1 MTTPRDNLTLI
12 ANLNGAAPD
21 HSSVVV
27 RLGDLRALLDATKPK
42 EPKPRRPPT
51 AQLARILRVVPHYGE
66 SISPTEVAQRLEM
79 KTGNVCQMMWRAE
92 KMGFLVRIREGA
104 YSLPESK

>member
-1 MTTPRDNLTLI
+1 MGEGREKV
-12 ANLNGAAPD
+12 
-21 HSSVVV
+21 S
-27 RLGDLRALLDATKPK
+27 ALYNEDATKPK

-51 AQLARILRVVPHYGE
+51 AQLARILRVVPHFGE

-104 YSLPESK
+104 YSLPEPK